1 LSTLANPAP
10 PKNQLLLKA
19 PKKKIKSMFKFK
31 NLNDFAGLRIKLASP
46 EDIFS
51 WSKGEVTK
59 PETINYRSWRP
70 EKDGL
75 FCEKIFGPSHDYECY
90 CGKYKKIR
98 FKGVVCDRCG
108 VEVTTSKVRRE
119 RMGHISLAA
128 PVTHLWYLRNIP
140 SPLSII
146 LDISQKELESVVYF
160 TKYLITSVDQ
170 SKRHEALANLETNSK
185 KRQEQIDTD
194 TKSSIDKKKTETATE
209 LKELKT
215 KIKNKDQLSIAIE
228 EREVRLKQEIQKL
241 ENKAISEKGRIESLV
256 QYLREKIESLQ
267 VLSIL
272 TDEESFYLSQFR
284 ADVFYQAQMGAE
296 AVGEV
301 LTQLDLPATVKNL
314 KAELAKT
321 NSHLKKKKIMYKIRI
336 LNGMIEN
343 AISPTWMVLKNV
355 PVVPPDLRP
364 MVQLNGGR
372 FATSDLN
379 DLYRRL
385 INRNNRLK
393 KLLKLNAPEIILR
406 NEKRMLQESV
416 DALIDSQKSSK
427 NKRKTTK
434 RVPRSLS
441 DLLRGKKGR
450 FRRNLLG
457 KRVDYSGRSVIVV
470 GPELKLNQVGIPKE
484 IALEMYRPFVLRELM
499 ATGLA
504 PNIKSAK
511 NLIDYRVSEVY
522 DILEKVTKST
532 YVLLNRAPTLHK
544 LSIQAFRPILVDG
557 FAIRLHPCIC
567 KAFNADFDGDQMG
580 VHLPLSIN
588 SQKEARLLMLPSRN
602 LLKPADGNP
611 ISVPSQEMAVGC
623 YYITSVREEDI
634 DKIEAEGYA
643 NLSILADK
651 QEADLAYQSGKIALR
666 ELIVIRIDGKLVK
679 TTYGRV
685 IFNRVVPREFG
696 FINEPMAGSK
706 SISDLV
712 VRTLEKIG
720 RVRAAKLIDGLK
732 EVGFLGFTLSGL
744 SLSMIDCGYLPGKN
758 DLIAEANVKVTEI
771 EDNYKNGLISLEEKK
786 RLSQSVW
793 MEYTEE
799 IAEKT
804 WATLSPDSPIKI
816 VSSAGIKRASK
827 DQIKQLSGM
836 RGLMV
841 DPTGKI
847 VPLPTKSNFREG
859 LSVFEYVTGARGTR
873 KGLADTALRTADAGY
888 LTRRLVDA
896 SHTSIIRQ
904 QDCGTTKFITIN
916 RNDKNRERY
925 FGRRILGRF
934 LATDCLDPDTKKVIA
949 TKNTLLD
956 NLTVS
961 QIEASSVGTVDVFSP
976 LTCDSQTGICQK
988 CYGWDLSTRK
998 LVNLG
1003 VPVGVIGAQSIGEP
1017 GTQLTLRTKHTGGV
1031 LGVDVTQG
1039 LPRVQELFEVRT
1051 PKVPSPLAEI
1061 SGKVKVKET
1070 IDGYE
1075 LKLTGKDQHQKAKV
1089 INYLLPS
1096 NVSLLVGD
1104 GDLIA
1109 AGTQLCS
1116 GSLDVRE
1123 VMDVKGIEAAQRY
1136 LINGIQG
1143 VYESQGISIHDKHFE
1158 VIVKE
1163 MSDKIKIED
1172 PGDTNFLYGQTV
1184 TRAVFASQNAKAKAT
1199 NKDAKLAT
1207 GKKVLLGLIQSALS
1221 TGSWLSAAS
1230 FQQTTSILTEAS
1242 LLAEVDGLI
1251 GLKENVIIG
1260 RLIPA
1265 AKF

>member
-1 LSTLANPAP
+1 
-10 PKNQLLLKA
+10 
-19 PKKKIKSMFKFK
+19 MFKFK
-31 NLNDFAGLRIKLASP
+31 NLNDFSGLRIKLASP
-46 EDIFS
+46 ADILS
-51 WSKGEVTK
+51 WSNGEVTK

-119 RMGHISLAA
+119 RMGHIALAA
-128 PVTHLWYLRNIP
+128 PVTHLWYLRNTP
-140 SPLSII
+140 SPLSVI
-146 LDISQKELESVVYF
+146 LDIPQKELESVVYF
-160 TKYLITSVDQ
+160 TKYLITSVNQD
-170 SKRHEALANLETNSK
+170 KRREALTNLEVNSK
-185 KRQEQIDTD
+185 NRQDQINTE
-194 TKSSIDKKKTETATE
+194 TKSATEKKKLETATE

-228 EREVRLKQEIQKL
+228 EREVKLKQDIQKL
-241 ENKAISEKGRIESLV
+241 ENKAVSEKTRIESLV
-256 QYLREKIESLQ
+256 QYLREKIESIQ
-267 VLSIL
+267 VLSII
-272 TDEESFYLSQFR
+272 TDEESFYLSQFK
-284 ADVFYQAQMGAE
+284 ADIFYESRMGAE
-296 AVGEV
+296 AISQV
-301 LTQLDLPATVKNL
+301 LGQLDLEATVKNL
-314 KAELAKT
+314 KKELDKT
-321 NSHLKKKKIMYKIRI
+321 NSRLKKKKIMYKIRI
-336 LNGMIEN
+336 LNGMIAN
-343 AISPTWMVLKNV
+343 SISPSWMILENV

-364 MVQLNGGR
+364 MVQLTGGR

-416 DALIDSQKSSK
+416 DALIDSQKSAK

-434 RVPRSLS
+434 RTPRSLS

-470 GPELKLNQVGIPKE
+470 GPELKLNQVGLPKE

-499 ATGLA
+499 ISGLA

-511 NLIDYRVSEVY
+511 NLIDHRVNEVY
-522 DILEKVTKST
+522 DILEKITKNT

-544 LSIQAFRPILVDG
+544 LSIQAFKPVLVDG

-580 VHLPLSIN
+580 VHLPLSVN
-588 SQKEARLLMLPSRN
+588 SQKEAKLLMLPSRN

-623 YYITSVREEDI
+623 YYITSVREEDLA
-634 DKIEAEGYA
+634 KEQSPGFAT
-643 NLSILADK
+643 LPILGSRA
-651 QEADLAYQSGKIALR
+651 EADLAYQSGKLGLR
-666 ELIVIRIDGKLVK
+666 ELIVLKIEGQFIK
-679 TTYGRV
+679 TTYGR
-685 IFNRVVPREFG
+685 IMFNRILPSEFG
-696 FINEPMAGSK
+696 YVNEPMAGSK

-712 VRTLEKIG
+712 VRTLETLG
-720 RVRAAKLIDGLK
+720 RVKTARLIDHLK
-732 EVGFLGFTLSGL
+732 DIGFLGFTLSGL
-744 SLSMIDCGYLPGKN
+744 SLSMIDCGYLPGKEK
-758 DLIAEANVKVTEI
+758 LISEANAKVSQV
-771 EDNYKNGLISLEEKK
+771 EDNFKNGLISQEEKK
-786 RLSQSVW
+786 RLSQAIW
-793 MEYTEE
+793 MDYTEV

-804 WATLSPDSPIKI
+804 WDTLSPDSPIKI
-816 VSSAGIKRASK
+816 VSAAGIKRASK

-896 SHTSIIRQ
+896 VHTSLIREA
-904 QDCGTTKFITIN
+904 DCGTSQFITIN

-925 FGRRILGRF
+925 FARRILGRYI
-934 LATDCLDPDTKKVIA
+934 ASDCIDPTTKKVIV
-949 TKNTLLD
+949 TKGTLLD
-956 NLTVS
+956 NQLVS
-961 QIEASSVGTVDVFSP
+961 QIDSCGVDSVDVFSP
-976 LTCDSQTGICQK
+976 LTCDSKTGICQK

-998 LVNLG
+998 LVDMG

-1031 LGVDVTQG
+1031 LGIDVTQG

-1051 PKVPSPLAEI
+1051 PKIPSPLAEI

-1070 IDGYE
+1070 LDGFE
-1075 LKLTGKDQHQKAKV
+1075 VKLSGKDQNQKAKV
-1089 INYLLPS
+1089 VTYLLPS
-1096 NVSLLVGD
+1096 NVSLLVAD

-1123 VMDVKGIEAAQRY
+1123 VMEVKGIEASQRY
-1136 LINGIQG
+1136 LINSIQG
-1143 VYESQGISIHDKHFE
+1143 VYESQGIAIHDKHFE

-1172 PGDTNFLYGQTV
+1172 PGDTNFLYGQTI
-1184 TRAVFASQNAKAKAT
+1184 TRAVFVDENEKAKFA
-1199 NKDAKLAT
+1199 NKTAKLAT
-1207 GKKVLLGLIQSALS
+1207 GKRVLLGLIQSALS
-1221 TGSWLSAAS
+1221 TGSWLSASS
-1230 FQQTTSILTEAS
+1230 FQQTTSVLTEAS
-1242 LLAEVDGLI
+1242 LLAEVDNLI